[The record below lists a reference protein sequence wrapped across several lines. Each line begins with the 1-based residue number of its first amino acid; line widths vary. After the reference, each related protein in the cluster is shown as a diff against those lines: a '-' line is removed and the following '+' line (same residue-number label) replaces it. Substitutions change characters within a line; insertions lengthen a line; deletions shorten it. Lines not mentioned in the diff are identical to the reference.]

1 MKREIQV
8 IKSGLRLIYVVFFI
22 FTFFHRPKSEN
33 QKRTSKKYVHFQ
45 ILEIGLEKLVKK
57 CLRA

>member
-1 MKREIQV
+1 MILV
-8 IKSGLRLIYVVFFI
+8 GILIC
-22 FTFFHRPKSEN
+22 TFFHRPKLEN
-33 QKRTSKKYVHFQ
+33 RKWTSKKYVHFQ

>member
-1 MKREIQV
+1 MILV
-8 IKSGLRLIYVVFFI
+8 GIFI
-22 FTFFHRPKSEN
+22 FTFFHRPKLEN